1 MLIAFLSALVTLMSF
16 LSYTM
21 RFEGRHVF
29 SKKTIDSCIK
39 TQRIYNCI
47 LSFVIIV
54 VFIVDL
60 CVDQELEK
68 LAFVF
73 LCIQMVC
80 DSFFGVAYLCIA
92 RSKRRKMVLAT
103 LANYLKDPED
113 AEKTDEILVKDFC
126 KQYRDVSKKEALV
139 ALKRYRRAK

>member
-16 LSYTM
+16 LSYKM

-29 SKKTIDSCIK
+29 SKKTVDFCVK
-39 TQRIYNCI
+39 TERIYNCI

-54 VFIVDL
+54 VFIADLFVDK
-60 CVDQELEK
+60 ELEK

-80 DSFFGVAYLCIA
+80 DSFFGVAYRCIA

-113 AEKTDEILVKDFC
+113 AEKTDEILVKAFC
-126 KQYRDVSKKEALV
+126 KQYRDISKKEALV
-139 ALKRYRRAK
+139 ALKRYRQAK

>member
-1 MLIAFLSALVTLMSF
+1 MLIAFLSALVTLISF

-29 SKKTIDSCIK
+29 SKKTVDFCVK
-39 TQRIYNCI
+39 TERIYNCI

-80 DSFFGVAYLCIA
+80 DSFFRVAYLCIA

-103 LANYLKDPED
+103 LANYLKDSED

>member
-1 MLIAFLSALVTLMSF
+1 MLIAFLSALVTLMIF

-29 SKKTIDSCIK
+29 SKKTVDFCVK
-39 TQRIYNCI
+39 TERIYNCI
-47 LSFVIIV
+47 LCFVIIV

-73 LCIQMVC
+73 LCIQIVC
-80 DSFFGVAYLCIA
+80 DSFFRVAYLCIA

>member
-1 MLIAFLSALVTLMSF
+1 MLIAFLSASFTLMSF
-16 LSYTM
+16 LSYKM

-29 SKKTIDSCIK
+29 SKKTVDFCVK
-39 TQRIYNCI
+39 TERIYNCI

-60 CVDQELEK
+60 CIEQELGK
-68 LAFVF
+68 LALVF

-80 DSFFGVAYLCIA
+80 DSFLRVAYLCIS
-92 RSKRRKMVLAT
+92 RSKRRKIVLAT
-103 LANYLKDPED
+103 FANYLKDSED
-113 AEKTDEILVKDFC
+113 TKKTDEILVKDFC
-126 KQYRDVSKKEALV
+126 KQYRDISPKEALG